1 MSRCLKR
8 LTNKALEFGFGFQ
21 FPPLFHLFNQ
31 SANFL
36 FSLLRRTLFKSMDS
50 LFFSNNNDDDDL
62 FSNSFDQSF
71 LPPSFT
77 DPGDSLY
84 LVSFRWWNEAVCGGA
99 VVEDTTAVLYGA
111 TSQLNGGVADQSV
124 GGTEILVG
132 LRREDEAGIS
142 GDEGNH
148 GGEGDLAL
156 LSEWMFFTSLKWH
169 YDKKGMENSLPG
181 EDSGH
186 DLFSLQIRLMFVRE
200 TRQLIIKINQ
210 QDNGHSSFNK
220 AHSIFTKFGM
230 LQVWDFSGQTNQL
243 FLNDNLSSVDMV
255 RSHEEI
261 LLELHVYGLPCS
273 INEKESSDE
282 NVALTQPTMNRSSSR
297 SALTMN
303 GSPPRSA
310 LTMNSSPPRSA
321 LTMNGPS
328 TSYALTMDG
337 SADKLNFFSKVP
349 QSAAA
354 CSAVNG
360 SGSLGLTGL
369 YNLGN
374 TCFMNSAVQCLVHTP
389 KLVDY
394 FLGNFR
400 KDLNYENPLGMN
412 GKLAIA
418 FGDLLRKLWAP
429 EAKPVAPRMFK
440 STISSFAPQ
449 FGGYNQHDSQ
459 EFLSFLLDGLHE
471 DLNRVKRKPYVQA
484 KEEDGRSDE
493 EVADEYWENH
503 LSRNDSV
510 IVDLCQGQYRSSLVC
525 PVCKKLSVTFDPFM
539 YLSLPLP
546 SSTMR
551 KMTLTIL
558 STDGSNLPHPVTVT
572 VPHSGTR
579 KDLVD
584 ALGTACSLRDDETL
598 YISEIYNNSIL
609 QALDNPIGSIEL
621 IRDYDKLVAYRLP
634 KDMDG
639 CPLVEFTHQV
649 EEKSYLHSF
658 PSFRKFGIPLVARI
672 SDFSKGS
679 EIYKA
684 FLKIISPFLLPRE
697 EESLTDLDTRDNA
710 QEDAE
715 IEDTVS
721 DEAENSK
728 DETENDLDSQSDFEF
743 HMENGAYSSGLRI
756 QMDEPVPTFNYGQR
770 IRVCV
775 TWSQKMFR
783 DYDTSMLSHLPEV
796 CKTASMSKGT
806 QDSIS
811 LYKCVEAFLKEE
823 PLGPEDMWYCPN
835 CKEHR
840 QAGKKLDLWRL
851 PEILVIHLKR
861 FSYTRFSKNKLET
874 FVDFP
879 VENFDLSNYILKK
892 NNKDCHRYMLY
903 AISNHYGG
911 MGGGHYTAF
920 AKHRVDS
927 WYEFDDSH
935 VYPVTEEQIKTQAAY
950 VLFYKRV

>member
-1 MSRCLKR
+1 M
-8 LTNKALEFGFGFQ
+8 
-21 FPPLFHLFNQ
+21 
-31 SANFL
+31 
-36 FSLLRRTLFKSMDS
+36 
-50 LFFSNNNDDDDL
+50 
-62 FSNSFDQSF
+62 
-71 LPPSFT
+71 
-77 DPGDSLY
+77 
-84 LVSFRWWNEAVCGGA
+84 
-99 VVEDTTAVLYGA
+99 
-111 TSQLNGGVADQSV
+111 
-124 GGTEILVG
+124 
-132 LRREDEAGIS
+132 
-142 GDEGNH
+142 
-148 GGEGDLAL
+148 
-156 LSEWMFFTSLKWH
+156 
-169 YDKKGMENSLPG
+169 
-181 EDSGH
+181 
-186 DLFSLQIRLMFVRE
+186 IRLMFVRE